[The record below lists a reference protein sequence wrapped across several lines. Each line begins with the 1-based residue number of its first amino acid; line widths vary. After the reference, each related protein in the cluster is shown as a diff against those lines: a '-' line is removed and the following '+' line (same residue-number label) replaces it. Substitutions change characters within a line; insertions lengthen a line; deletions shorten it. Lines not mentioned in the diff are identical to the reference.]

1 MILAAFMWLRFRCLL
16 ASAITKDSAEMQ
28 MLSTLHLR
36 RDQASQQN
44 LPANRCNGLL
54 WTSHRSGG
62 RDPGRWG
69 KCACYTH
76 VRLCVNMKRTGWMF
90 NSSLYFGLSFIQ
102 YDFQYTH
109 YKDITCP
116 ILLKGAILSMLVV
129 IELITACRIVM
140 HLTFHACSGPKSI
153 WTCRSHFKR

>member
-76 VRLCVNMKRTGWMF
+76 VRLCVNMKRT
-90 NSSLYFGLSFIQ
+90 LSFIQ

-116 ILLKGAILSMLVV
+116 ILLKGAILSSLVA
-129 IELITACRIVM
+129 IEFITACRIVM
-140 HLTFHACSGPKSI
+140 HLTFHAYSGPKSI